1 MDIASGESHDTDRA
15 AVGPGTG
22 WGGGASR
29 EGTMGNEPVTRL
41 LAVPPGRRPW
51 WGGRRGRAIAGAAAL
66 VAVAVLLVSSFG
78 LLGHPAG
85 TTAQAS
91 GEIYLAPAAA
101 VGANPFTAS
110 VMVGQTSVPPTTA
123 PPAPA
128 EAPPVA
134 GAQPPPAPP
143 PDQQAPPP
151 PAPAPPPPTPAETP
165 PVVAASVDAAPPA
178 AITTVSGSVPQLYG
192 GTVGSGACDP
202 QRLADLLAAAPDV
215 AADWAFAQ
223 GVDTTA
229 VPDLIQGLAPVL
241 LLDDARVTDWGRVDG
256 RAVPRQTVLE
266 DGTAVMVDSFGAPRV
281 RCLSGDPLGPPEV
294 VRKGS
299 RFVGSPWPRFRPA
312 NLVVIVPAPAPL
324 PQVVLLDTGSGQAF
338 ARPVGGTGKSDIA
351 PEAFAADLQAKA
363 ATAGGGRQAPEQL
376 FQAQPASAVQEAAI
390 SPPGGPPGASV
401 VASGTGWPAGDR
413 IAIEPCVG
421 NRPETCALRAELAVF
436 ATADAGGAFS
446 GVALRVPASVSP
458 SDYVEF
464 YLRDV
469 RPGQKPYS
477 FDVPWSV
484 SGAACD
490 QDCAAPSGC
499 HPPYCDPAGKRGCR
513 CSSRAELVC
522 ALDSC
527 DQCPPSRCARG
538 LTALATPHATQT
550 PRPPPTDTPSP
561 RASQQ
566 QVHAAP
572 GSSGSPPPGG
582 RATTS
587 SGTTSS
593 SSSSTRSGTA
603 SGSPSTGTTTTTTRT
618 ATGSTSTSSSQSR
631 TTATPG
637 PSGSSRPS
645 PSATTGT
652 QPPRASPTP
661 ASPTATAQPSP
672 PKPAPTATAQPSP
685 PKPAPTATAQPQ
697 PPPPT
702 PTPQPKPPP
711 PTPTPQPKPP
721 PPTSTPPPKPSQQST
736 PRPAPSGQAKPRP
749 GPTP

>member
-1 MDIASGESHDTDRA
+1 
-15 AVGPGTG
+15 
-22 WGGGASR
+22 
-29 EGTMGNEPVTRL
+29 MGNEPVTRL
-41 LAVPPGRRPW
+41 LAVPAGRRPW
-51 WGGRRGRAIAGAAAL
+51 WGGRRRRAIAGAAAL
-66 VAVAVLLVSSFG
+66 AAVTLLLVSTLG
-78 LLGHPAG
+78 LPGHPAR

-110 VMVGQTSVPPTTA
+110 VMVGQTSVPPATA
-123 PPAPA
+123 PPAQA
-128 EAPPVA
+128 ETPPVA
-134 GAQPPPAPP
+134 DAQQPPAPP
-143 PDQQAPPP
+143 ADQQAPPP
-151 PAPAPPPPTPAETP
+151 PPPPP
-165 PVVAASVDAAPPA
+165 AAATVDAAPPT

-223 GVDTTA
+223 GVDATA

-241 LLDDARVTDWGRVDG
+241 LLDDARVTDWRRVDG

-266 DGTAVMVDSFGAPRV
+266 DGTAVLVDRFGAPRV

-294 VRKGS
+294 VSKGS

-312 NLVVIVPAPAPL
+312 NLVVIVPASAPL

-338 ARPVGGTGKSDIA
+338 ARPVGGTGTSDVA

-363 ATAGGGRQAPEQL
+363 AAAGGGQPAPEQL
-376 FQAQPASAVQEAAI
+376 FQAQPASAVQEASI

-421 NRPETCALRAELAVF
+421 SRPETCSLRSELAVL
-436 ATADAGGAFS
+436 ATADAGGAFA
-446 GVALRVPASVSP
+446 GVVIRVPATVSP

-469 RPGQKPYS
+469 RPGQRPYS

-490 QDCAAPSGC
+490 HDCAAPSGC

-513 CSSRAELVC
+513 CSSRAEPVC

-561 RASQQ
+561 RPSQQ
-566 QVHAAP
+566 QIHAAP
-572 GSSGSPPPGG
+572 GSSGSPPATGHG
-582 RATTS
+582 TTLSATTS
-587 SGTTSS
+587 SGTRT
-593 SSSSTRSGTA
+593 GTA
-603 SGSPSTGTTTTTTRT
+603 SGSPATGTTTTTRT
-618 ATGSTSTSSSQSR
+618 ATASTSTSTSQSR
-631 TTATPG
+631 STPTPG
-637 PSGSSRPS
+637 PSGPSHPS

-652 QPPRASPTP
+652 QPPRTSPTP

-672 PKPAPTATAQPSP
+672 PKPAPTATAQPSPPKPASTATAQPTP

-721 PPTSTPPPKPSQQST
+721 PPTPTPQPKPPPPTPTPQPKPSQQST
-736 PRPAPSGQAKPRP
+736 PAPPPPRQGGQPRP
-749 GPTP
+749 GPSPTP